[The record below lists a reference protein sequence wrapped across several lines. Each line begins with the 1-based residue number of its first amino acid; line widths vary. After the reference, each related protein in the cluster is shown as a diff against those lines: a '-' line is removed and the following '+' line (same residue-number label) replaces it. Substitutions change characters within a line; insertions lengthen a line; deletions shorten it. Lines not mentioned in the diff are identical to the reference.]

1 MDWTRGHTIGHGS
14 TATVSVATAIQ
25 SGDVFAVKSVEL
37 SQSEFL
43 RREQKILSSIVSPF
57 IVSYKG
63 CDITRKHSK
72 VMYNL
77 FLEYMPDGSLRNAIH
92 AHGGGR
98 LGESLIRVFTCQ
110 ILQGLDYLH
119 LNGLVHCDI
128 KSSNILVGERGAK
141 IADFGCAKRVE
152 QPGPIAGTP
161 MFMAPEVARGEEQG
175 LASDIWALGC
185 TIIEMASGAA
195 PWHNVSDPVSIIYR
209 VGYSGHLPEFPC
221 CLSEQARDFLDK
233 CLRRDPKERWTASQL
248 LAHPFLVGEFSISKF
263 KNLIQARLLLQV
275 FLIKPFGTPWMNRKV
290 WRAWSR
296 PLLQAVKVQPV
307 RGSEGCPC
315 FQGHLTGIVMIRI
328 GSRRGRIAARKVIQY
343 WMALNTKIIKSVGS
357 EELLNLFDSNISNRI
372 FDDF

>member
-141 IADFGCAKRVE
+141 IADFGGLPATY
-152 QPGPIAGTP
+152 GP
-161 MFMAPEVARGEEQG
+161 
-175 LASDIWALGC
+175 LGC
-185 TIIEMASGAA
+185 TIIEMASGGA

-248 LAHPFLVGEFSISKF
+248 LAHPFLVGEFNKQVQESNSSSTSPTSILDQTFWNS
-263 KNLIQARLLLQV
+263 LDEPESLESVVSAPSSSSESSAGERIRALSRLSGPPDWDCDDQN
-275 FLIKPFGTPWMNRKV
+275 W
-290 WRAWSR
+290 
-296 PLLQAVKVQPV
+296 
-307 RGSEGCPC
+307 
-315 FQGHLTGIVMIRI
+315 
-328 GSRRGRIAARKVIQY
+328 IAAREY
-343 WMALNTKIIKSVGS
+343 SS
-357 EELLNLFDSNISNRI
+357 EEGDTVLDGIEYKDYKVSW
-372 FDDF
+372 

>member
-185 TIIEMASGAA
+185 TIIEMASGGA

-248 LAHPFLVGEFSISKF
+248 LAHPFLVGEFNKQVQESNSSSTSPTSILDQTFWNS
-263 KNLIQARLLLQV
+263 LDEPESLESVVSAPSSSSESSAGERIRALSLLSGPPDWDCDDQN
-275 FLIKPFGTPWMNRKV
+275 W
-290 WRAWSR
+290 
-296 PLLQAVKVQPV
+296 
-307 RGSEGCPC
+307 
-315 FQGHLTGIVMIRI
+315 
-328 GSRRGRIAARKVIQY
+328 IAAREY
-343 WMALNTKIIKSVGS
+343 SS
-357 EELLNLFDSNISNRI
+357 EEGDTVLDGIEYKDYKVSW
-372 FDDF
+372 

>member
-14 TATVSVATAIQ
+14 TATVSVATSIQ

-43 RREQKILSSIVSPF
+43 QREQKILSSIVSPF

-63 CDITRKHSK
+63 CDVTRKHNK

-77 FLEYMPDGSLRNAIH
+77 FLEYMPDGSLGNAIH
-92 AHGGGR
+92 AHDGGR
-98 LGESLIRVFTCQ
+98 LDESLIRVFTCQ

-128 KSSNILVGERGAK
+128 KSSNILVGQSGAK

-185 TIIEMASGAA
+185 TMIEMASGGT

-209 VGYSGHLPEFPC
+209 VGYSGHVPEFPC

-248 LAHPFLVGEFSISKF
+248 LAHPFLVGEFNKQVQESNSSSTSPTSILDQTFWDS
-263 KNLIQARLLLQV
+263 LDEPESLESSVLVPSSSSESSAGERIRGLSLLSGPPDWDCDDQN
-275 FLIKPFGTPWMNRKV
+275 W
-290 WRAWSR
+290 
-296 PLLQAVKVQPV
+296 
-307 RGSEGCPC
+307 
-315 FQGHLTGIVMIRI
+315 
-328 GSRRGRIAARKVIQY
+328 IAAREYSSKEGDTVMDGIEYKDYKVS
-343 WMALNTKIIKSVGS
+343 W
-357 EELLNLFDSNISNRI
+357 
-372 FDDF
+372 